1 MKKHCIN
8 KLLIFGL
15 LFGGLFG
22 QEGTEAPP
30 TDSVSLITL
39 PETTGVDTTDT
50 TTAVS
55 DTLEPLPPIRE
66 LKDQPEFLPPG
77 EPFFKL
83 KSDFEQ
89 MQRQIDSLKKVIKVY
104 EKNKGLPTLDQ
115 ELLDLIK
122 IPQLQHRIELTNGT
136 VVMGEIIDQNDLRI
150 IVQTSIG
157 QLAIDRDK
165 IEKITEE
172 LPPRAKVEIIG
183 NPVVAVFSDHEEIS
197 GVVKNTG
204 KKRADFVRV
213 IANLWTASTELGG
226 QDSVFINGSMQK
238 FKTGIISD
246 TSLEPSATANF
257 KLSVPLDSGEVTSY
271 RTYDVHW
278 EESN

>member
-1 MKKHCIN
+1 MKKHCIH
-8 KLLIFGL
+8 KLLL
-15 LFGGLFG
+15 LVFLFSGLFS
-22 QEGTEAPP
+22 QEGVEAPP
-30 TDSVSLITL
+30 ADSVSL
-39 PETTGVDTTDT
+39 TTMQDQTVADTTDT
-50 TTAVS
+50 TGSVQ
-55 DTLEPLPPIRE
+55 DTLESLPPIRE

-115 ELLDLIK
+115 ELLNLIK

-172 LPPRAKVEIIG
+172 LPPRAKVEIIRD
-183 NPVVAVFSDHEEIS
+183 PVVAVFSDHEEIT

-213 IANLWTASTELGG
+213 IVNLWTASTELAG

-257 KLSVPLDSGEVTSY
+257 KVSVPVKSGEVTSY

-278 EESN
+278 EEAN